1 MRNTEHCSGGIA
13 WPARDLYLA
22 DDGECPACRKTF
34 DGVEPTT
41 ALVCCATAIC
51 RRCLQDCLRR
61 AQSDSRFT
69 CPLCREDFVNDPVV
83 CRERLEA
90 HVEADSPFAIEM
102 LACMHQQGRL
112 GLAKDS
118 REAARLFR
126 RAAKLGKPRANVR
139 LGLLKL
145 EGCRGVDPPRPGGR
159 ALGFFECGETGRRVR
174 PISGRPIIARR
185 RRRAAGHRAL
195 GGGGRPGPRG
205 HSRIRRAGSTLF
217 V

>member
-22 DDGECPACRKTF
+22 DEGECPACRRTF

-69 CPLCREDFVNDPVV
+69 CPLCREDFVNDPVK

-112 GLAKDS
+112 GLSQNS

-126 RAAKLGKPRANVR
+126 RAAKLGKPRATLCKSQTFSVSR
-139 LGLLKL
+139 
-145 EGCRGVDPPRPGGR
+145 RVHPPRW
-159 ALGFFECGETGRRVR
+159 LK
-174 PISGRPIIARR
+174 
-185 RRRAAGHRAL
+185 
-195 GGGGRPGPRG
+195 
-205 HSRIRRAGSTLF
+205 
-217 V
+217 